1 MVRLRLVL
9 MSLAVVF
16 AFSAVTTSV
25 AQAECEG
32 VLPEHKCIWEIKETG
47 GGGFEELKAEEE
59 INTVG
64 SEVSTFTLT
73 AGAKVITCTG
83 VSILNVLLG
92 GKPGKDFTDRLLL
105 TGCTTTEMGCKVK
118 SKGKTIAGE
127 ILITNLRTKLVER
140 SKGAENNILADNF
153 EQKTRKGVKEW
164 VTLEF
169 GKMENTLEA
178 GTRFEHKILEE
189 ACAGYV
195 TTKVKGAIAAKVEA
209 EKLNFPTPEL
219 SGTTLQAFGV
229 AATLAGTV
237 KVALEEPGE
246 SKGS

>member
-1 MVRLRLVL
+1 
-9 MSLAVVF
+9 MSLAV
-16 AFSAVTTSV
+16 AFTFSTVATSA
-25 AQAECEG
+25 AQAECGG
-32 VLPEHKCIWEIKETG
+32 VLPEHKCIWEIKETAG
-47 GGGFEELKAEEE
+47 GAFEELKAEEE
-59 INTVG
+59 MNTVG

-73 AGAKVITCTG
+73 AGAKAITCTE

-105 TGCTTTEMGCKVK
+105 KGCTTTEIGCKVK
-118 SKGKTIAGE
+118 SKGNTKAGE

-140 SKGAENNILADNF
+140 TKGAENNILADNF
-153 EQKTRKGVKEW
+153 EHKTRKAVKEW

-169 GKMENTLEA
+169 GKAEKTVEA

-195 TTKVKGAIAAKVEA
+195 TTKVKGVIAAKVEA

-219 SGTTLQAFGV
+219 SGATLEAFGV

-237 KVALEEPGE
+237 KVVLEEPGE
-246 SKGS
+246 YRGS

>member
-1 MVRLRLVL
+1 

-16 AFSAVTTSV
+16 AFSAVATSA
-25 AQAECEG
+25 AQAECGG
-32 VLPEHKCIWEIKETG
+32 VLPEHKCIWEIKETIG
-47 GGGFEELKAEEE
+47 GAFEELKAEEE
-59 INTVG
+59 VNTVG

-73 AGAKVITCTG
+73 AATKVITCTE

-92 GKPGKDFTDRLLL
+92 GKPGKDFADRLLL
-105 TGCTTTEMGCKVK
+105 MGCTTSEMGCKVK
-118 SKGKTIAGE
+118 SKGNTKAGE

-140 SKGAENNILADNF
+140 SKEGVNNILADNF
-153 EQKTRKGVKEW
+153 EHKTHKAVKEW

-169 GKMENTLEA
+169 GKAEKTLEA

-189 ACAGYV
+189 GCAGFPA
-195 TTKVKGAIAAKVEA
+195 TTKVKGVIAAKVEA

-219 SGTTLQAFGV
+219 SGATLEAFGV

-237 KVALEEPGE
+237 KVVLEEPGE
-246 SKGS
+246 YRGS